1 MRGQLLAVALLL
13 GGLCA
18 PSAHAAWTW
27 TPETGRWVNEKRLP
41 KETAQLQVEF
51 ARSLMLEGK
60 YKRALEETNKFSKF
74 YPNDDAADD
83 NQFLRGE
90 IRMKMGNYKGAAK
103 EFQQVVKNYPNTELY
118 QQAIAQQYVIGDHFY
133 DEGQRKMQKK
143 WALLKKRPLKRASEV
158 YGMVIA
164 NEPFTPEA
172 AQAQYKVGLCHYAR
186 KEYTEAAFEYRRV
199 IEDYAASEW
208 VDDASYGLAVCYYD
222 GSLPPD
228 YDQTNSMLAVRA
240 IDEFKGQFGTD
251 TRVADLDGKRG
262 EMRERLAEGQLRQAG
277 FYVKRREF
285 GAARIYYELIAKD
298 YADTSAAAKAQEW
311 LSANPG
317 APTLR
322 KAAAK

>member
-1 MRGQLLAVALLL
+1 
-13 GGLCA
+13 
-18 PSAHAAWTW
+18 
-27 TPETGRWVNEKRLP
+27 
-41 KETAQLQVEF
+41 
-51 ARSLMLEGK
+51 
-60 YKRALEETNKFSKF
+60 
-74 YPNDDAADD
+74 
-83 NQFLRGE
+83 
-90 IRMKMGNYKGAAK
+90 
-103 EFQQVVKNYPNTELY
+103 
-118 QQAIAQQYVIGDHFY
+118 
-133 DEGQRKMQKK
+133 
-143 WALLKKRPLKRASEV
+143 
-158 YGMVIA
+158 MVIA

-186 KEYTEAAFEYRRV
+186 EEYTEAAFEYRHV
-199 IEDYAASEW
+199 IEDYATSEW
-208 VDDASYGLAVCYYD
+208 ADDASYGLAVCYYD

-251 TRVADLDGKRG
+251 TRVSELDGKRG

-311 LSANPG
+311 LNANPG